1 MLKNIWKVT
10 RGLQIDNICWWSIC
24 VKAGSMSKT
33 VKEEEKMEIHKRI
46 QALRKEHSLSQEEL
60 ANQLQVSRQA
70 VSKWER
76 GESKPEVDNIVTMAK
91 IFGVT
96 TDDILI
102 DEKNIDKKSKKG
114 SLDYNFF
121 SSLGLIIVGVV
132 LSFLLPLFAE
142 LYKGYCFEKWGECF
156 TDAHEYIF
164 QFPILGVMIIAILC
178 LVMGILWFWKQYTR
192 TRKN

>member
-1 MLKNIWKVT
+1 
-10 RGLQIDNICWWSIC
+10 
-24 VKAGSMSKT
+24 MSKT

-121 SSLGLIIVGVV
+121 SSLGLSIVGVV
-132 LSFLLPLFAE
+132 
-142 LYKGYCFEKWGECF
+142 
-156 TDAHEYIF
+156 
-164 QFPILGVMIIAILC
+164 
-178 LVMGILWFWKQYTR
+178 
-192 TRKN
+192 